1 MNNKEQRAFLDKIF
15 KQMLDG
21 IGDTEFY
28 CHNKAGDE
36 KCEMGI
42 DLTYD
47 ILKEVWQE
55 QKEHISYDKFLFIED
70 GSVDFDELKKE
81 LEKTNPEIK
90 VIVYRQGSNM
100 PQLVDIKGKI
110 E

>member
-1 MNNKEQRAFLDKIF
+1 MNNKEQ
-15 KQMLDG
+15 
-21 IGDTEFY
+21 
-28 CHNKAGDE
+28 
-36 KCEMGI
+36 
-42 DLTYD
+42 
-47 ILKEVWQE
+47 
-55 QKEHISYDKFLFIED
+55 HISYDKFLFIED

-100 PQLVDIKGKI
+100 PQLVDIKEKI